1 MKVANLNI
9 DKKALIEA
17 VKEVGRIAFLAALA
31 AVLLWLG
38 DLINTVDPTS
48 MQYIILT
55 IILKF
60 GDKYVAKNKKIDA
73 KGIAPF

>member
-1 MKVANLNI
+1 MKLANLNI

-17 VKEVGRIAFLAALA
+17 VKELARIAFLGALA
-31 AVLLWLG
+31 AILLWLG
-38 DLINTVDPTS
+38 NLLTTLDPTS
-48 MQYIILT
+48 LQYIVLT
-55 IILKF
+55 LVLKA